1 MGPQRALI
9 KFSVGLYLQRRLRD
23 IQTLTSHTSWA
34 SCMHK
39 ELVELRSGWYEAY
52 IKGDVTRL
60 ATIEGPEF
68 IVVGPHGV
76 EEPSKRLN
84 GISEA
89 VKAGRWFPHGSQAV
103 DESLSWQ
110 AISPDVVIA
119 FGVGQIETP
128 RGMGSTVKFTELWK
142 RASINWQVVHL
153 HYSELAP

>member
-1 MGPQRALI
+1 M
-9 KFSVGLYLQRRLRD
+9 
-23 IQTLTSHTSWA
+23 
-34 SCMHK
+34 
-39 ELVELRSGWYEAY
+39 
-52 IKGDVTRL
+52 TRL